1 MKKKL
6 MTVLALVL
14 VIAMSVAGTYAY
26 LTSQAEVKNTFTV
39 GKVAITLDEAKTNVD
54 GKKVDANGNILAEGG
69 TDYRIP
75 NDADETNGN
84 SYKLMPGHEYS
95 KDPIVHVT
103 KDSEACYV
111 FVKVVDEIAAIEV
124 NDADTDT
131 LNVAAQI
138 KENGWTKLDG
148 VDGVNNV
155 YYKSVSAVDAK
166 NGVDLRVFDGFKIID
181 TITNTALDTYNGKT
195 ITVTAYAIQADGFET
210 AAAAWTA
217 AKFA

>member
-54 GKKVDANGNILAEGG
+54 GKKVDADGNILAQGA

-75 NDADETNGN
+75 NGEDRTNGN
-84 SYKLMPGHEYS
+84 EYKLMPGHEYS
-95 KDPIVHVT
+95 KDPIVRVT

-111 FVKVVDEIAAIEV
+111 FVKVVDDIAAIEV
-124 NDADTDT
+124 NDADTP
-131 LNVAAQI
+131 NVATQI
-138 KENGWTKLDG
+138 KDNGWTALEG
-148 VDGVNNV
+148 VDGVKNV
-155 YYKSVSAVDAK
+155 YYKSVSADDAK
-166 NGVDLRVFDGFKIID
+166 NGVNLEVFNGFAIID
-181 TITNTALDTYNGKT
+181 TITNTDLAKYNGKT
-195 ITVTAYAIQADGFET
+195 ITVTAYAVQADGMT
-210 AAAAWTA
+210 DAADAWTKLGA
-217 AKFA
+217 